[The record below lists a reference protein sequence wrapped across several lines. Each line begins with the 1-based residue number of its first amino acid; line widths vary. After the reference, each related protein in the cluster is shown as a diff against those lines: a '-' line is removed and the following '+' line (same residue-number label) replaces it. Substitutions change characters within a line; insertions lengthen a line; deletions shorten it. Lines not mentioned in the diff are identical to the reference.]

1 MDPWL
6 KVLED
11 LVAPLADS
19 KDLPVLKS
27 EKTTILA
34 LALLC
39 GEKSVSQKS
48 WDLFFRYVSNY
59 RLHGSKNTAK
69 LVYGLQAIVKEGAT
83 IRNLKSYERYVH
95 AFFRTFPE
103 ECTSEI
109 TLTIFTAYY
118 LVYFRRKS
126 IWTILGKV
134 VITEPIN
141 RMLDNV
147 RKKYESGEIN
157 TPFFSYIASLVNY
170 IAAGYANHNN
180 SIIEYCVH
188 KSLRDCMR
196 VFLMENMKEVIDSCR
211 TDSLLVKSV

>member
-6 KVLED
+6 HDLED
-11 LVAPLADS
+11 LVIPWVDS

-27 EKTTILA
+27 EKTTLLA

-39 GEKSVSQKS
+39 GEKSVNHES
-48 WDLFFRYVSNY
+48 WELFFRYVSNY
-59 RLHGSKNTAK
+59 RLHGSRNTSK
-69 LVYGLQAIVKEGAT
+69 LVYGLQALVKEGAT
-83 IRNLKSYERYVH
+83 TRNLMSYERYVH
-95 AFFRTFPE
+95 AFFRAFPE
-103 ECTSEI
+103 ERTNEI

-126 IWTILGKV
+126 IWMALGN
-134 VITEPIN
+134 VIITKPIN

-170 IAAGYANHNN
+170 MVAGYANRHN

-188 KSLRDCMR
+188 KSLRDCMKD
-196 VFLMENMKEVIDSCR
+196 FLMENMKDVVNSYR
-211 TDSLLVKSV
+211 TGSLLVKSV